1 MKRDN
6 LRKILGEEISDDV
19 IEAIMAENGK
29 DVNAAKE
36 SGNQLKTQ
44 LDEAKKRVAEL
55 EASASENMTEQEK
68 WQAQL
73 DAANAATAKAV
84 RELNEASAVAV
95 FAAAGIEEDEYKP
108 FIGSIVGGTREETVA
123 SAKAIADV
131 VSAKVK
137 AAQADARKDAM
148 AGMGKPGSGE
158 PTGALTKKADFDALP
173 AEDKIKMVRDNPGI
187 LSQLK

>member
-6 LRKILGEEISDDV
+6 LRKILGEEVAEDV

-29 DVNAAKE
+29 DVNAAKA
-36 SGNQLKTQ
+36 SGDQLRTQ
-44 LDEAKKRVAEL
+44 LAEAKQRVSEL
-55 EASASENMTEQEK
+55 ELAASENMTEQER

-73 DAANAATAKAV
+73 DAANLATAQAV

-95 FAAAGIEEDEYKP
+95 FASAGIEEDEYKP
-108 FIGSIVGGTREETVA
+108 FLGSIVGGTREETVA
-123 SAKAIADV
+123 SARAIADV

-137 AAQADARKDAM
+137 AARADAEKAAM
-148 AGMGKPGSGE
+148 AGMGKPGNGE
-158 PTGALTKKADFDALP
+158 PTGAVTKRADFDALP
-173 AEDKIKMVRDNPGI
+173 AEEKIKMVRDNPGI